1 MASDYIFY
9 ASPAGVDGWFERF
22 NRSAPTRRP
31 RQASQTGEPL
41 EQHFELYNMAPFATG
56 TDTPHSIDEQDTS
69 SASTITVLAST
80 RAVIEDRLTEATIVI
95 SMNTG
100 KITSIFHS
108 VLPASSFPAGTP
120 YTDYSPHV
128 LLPGLVDAHVH
139 LNEPGRTEWEGFW
152 TGTRAAAFG
161 GVTTVVDMPLNA
173 IPPTT
178 TVANLEEKKAA
189 AQGQCWVDVGF
200 YGGIIPGNV
209 QDLKPLVKA
218 GVRGFKGFMID
229 SGVEEFPAV
238 SSTDIA
244 AVFKELADEPTT
256 VMFHAEMIP
265 PITASVG
272 DDVQWSLPPLEPTGP
287 LEKYQTFL
295 DSRPSSFETYA
306 ILEILSKAHLA
317 PNLPL
322 HVVHLSA
329 IEAIPMI
336 REARAKGVKITTET
350 CFHYLSLAAEQIQE
364 GDTRHKCCPPI
375 REQSNQDGLW
385 QELLNLDDSIVKTVV
400 SDHSPCTPNLK
411 LLPSHVPGAEGSLKA
426 GCSSDE
432 GKGDF
437 FSAWGGISS
446 VGLGISI
453 LWTEAMRRSLSVDDT
468 IRNIARWCCVNTSQQ
483 VGLERQKGMLKVGM
497 DGDVAVFDE
506 EAEFEVQA
514 DSMLF
519 RNKCSPYQG
528 KTLKGVVKDTWLRG
542 RKIHSRETGVS
553 EKIGPRGT
561 LLLEPRVRT
570 Q

>member
-1 MASDYIFY
+1 
-9 ASPAGVDGWFERF
+9 
-22 NRSAPTRRP
+22 
-31 RQASQTGEPL
+31 
-41 EQHFELYNMAPFATG
+41 MAPFATG
-56 TDTPHSIDEQDTS
+56 TDTPHSIDDHVSNLTPAN
-69 SASTITVLAST
+69 ASGITVLASSK
-80 RAVIEDRLTEATIVI
+80 AVIENRLTAATLVI
-95 SMNTG
+95 STVTG

-108 VLPASSFPAGTP
+108 VLPQSSFPTGTP

-178 TVANLEEKKAA
+178 TVANLQEKIRA
-189 AQGQCWVDVGF
+189 AQGKCWVDVGF
-200 YGGIIPGNV
+200 YGGIVPGNV
-209 QDLKPLVKA
+209 KDLIPLVKA

-229 SGVEEFPAV
+229 SGVAEFPAV
-238 SSTDIA
+238 SSSDIS
-244 AVFKELADEPTT
+244 AVFEELADEPTT

-265 PITASVG
+265 PISASVG

-287 LEKYQTFL
+287 LERYQTFL

-306 ILEILSKAHLA
+306 ILEVISLAHLA

-322 HVVHLSA
+322 HIVHLSA
-329 IEAIPMI
+329 IEAIPML
-336 REARAKGVKITTET
+336 REARANGMNITAET

-375 REQSNQDGLW
+375 RNQANQDGLW
-385 QELLNLDDSIVKTVV
+385 DEMLDLEDSVLKTVV

-411 LLPSHVPGAEGSLKA
+411 LLPSHVPGSEGGLKS
-426 GCSSDE
+426 GCSSDV

-446 VGLGISI
+446 VGLGLSI
-453 LWTEAMRRSLSVDDT
+453 LWTEAMRRKFGIDT
-468 IRNIARWCCVNTSQQ
+468 TLLNIARWCCHNTAKQ
-483 VGLERQKGMLKVGM
+483 VGLEQKKGELKVGM
-497 DGDVAVFDE
+497 DADVAVFDP
-506 EAEFEVQA
+506 EAVFEVQHA
-514 DSMLF
+514 SMLF

-528 KTLKGVVKDTWLRG
+528 KALSGVVRETWLRG
-542 RKIHSRETGVS
+542 RRVHTREEGFA
-553 EKIGPRGT
+553 EKSGPVGE
-561 LLLEPRVRT
+561 LLLEPRVKA
-570 Q
+570 